1 MANTTYDD
9 DELKKRLGQQT
20 DYNEEYEA
28 EEDEDYN
35 DEPND
40 ETDENVDDEADN
52 DEACDEDSENETDG
66 DDVEEETDEKYA
78 NTRDRDVADAKKA
91 IRALR
96 NLTTD
101 DDESMPH
108 NGRMKLS
115 AIPGGDMLGGKWF
128 RKQFWFIV
136 MLAGMFIVYISNRYY
151 CQQEMLETKALNDTL
166 LDRRYKALTRSS
178 QLKEKTRRSYIE
190 ETLVDTM
197 LQTANTPSFNLK
209 IE

>member
-1 MANTTYDD
+1 MANTTHDE
-9 DELKKRLGQQT
+9 DELKKQLAQPA
-20 DYNEEYEA
+20 DYYDGNECKA
-28 EEDEDYN
+28 GDDEDYDN
-35 DEPND
+35 EQEEDTND
-40 ETDENVDDEADN
+40 ETA
-52 DEACDEDSENETDG
+52 DEDYE
-66 DDVEEETDEKYA
+66 VEEENEVDVDDNGEED
-78 NTRDRDVADAKKA
+78 NTAETYTSSRDRDVADAQKA

-96 NLTTD
+96 NLTAD
-101 DDESMPH
+101 EDDEDMPH

-115 AIPGGDMLGGKWF
+115 AILGGDMLGGKWF

-136 MLAGMFIVYISNRYY
+136 MLTGMLIIYISNRYY

-190 ETLVDTM
+190 ETLVDTT